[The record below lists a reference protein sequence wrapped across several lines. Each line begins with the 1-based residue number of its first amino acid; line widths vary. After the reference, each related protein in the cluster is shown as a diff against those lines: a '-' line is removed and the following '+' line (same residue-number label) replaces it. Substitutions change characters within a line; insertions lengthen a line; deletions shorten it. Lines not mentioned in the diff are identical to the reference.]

1 MLPRISVI
9 IPVFNGE
16 HTIEAAVLS
25 VATQTY
31 DNIELLVMDGGSKD
45 GTVLMLERLSKIY
58 RLQYM
63 SEKDKGV
70 YDAMNKGIARATGE
84 WIFFLGADDVL
95 YDKDVFKDIFLGGG
109 LDVKNL
115 DIIYG
120 DVLLKEQNKIYGGA
134 FNKWRILSKN
144 ISHQAIFYNRALFDK
159 NGHYDLKY
167 SILADYVFNLKLF
180 ADKSFRAQHIS
191 KIVTVFAEEG
201 LSSTKRDMA
210 FKKDRNSLIWSQYSL
225 LHYLY
230 GAIIVPF
237 VDLIQKKVLA
247 GVRKKMS

>member
-1 MLPRISVI
+1 MLPKISVI

-16 HTIEAAVLS
+16 HTIEAAVKS
-25 VATQTY
+25 VVTQNY
-31 DNIELLVMDGGSKD
+31 GNIELLVMDGGSKD
-45 GTVLMLERLSKIY
+45 GTVQLLEKLV
-58 RLQYM
+58 QADGFQFV

-70 YDAMNKGIARATGE
+70 YDAMNKGIARATGD
-84 WIFFLGADDVL
+84 WVFFLGADDVL
-95 YDKDVFKDIFLGGG
+95 YDKDVFKDIFSGTE

-134 FNKWRILSKN
+134 FNNWRILSKN
-144 ISHQAIFYNRALFDK
+144 ISHQAIFYNRGLFDK
-159 NGHYDLKY
+159 HGSYDLKY
-167 SILADYVFNLKLF
+167 PILADYVFNIKLF
-180 ADKSFRAQHIS
+180 ADKSLRALHID

-210 FKKDRNSLIWSQYSL
+210 FKKDRNRLIWSQYSL

-230 GAIIVPF
+230 GAIIVPV
-237 VDLIQKKVLA
+237 VDLIQKKL
-247 GVRKKMS
+247 GSGIRKKMT